1 MTLKQPILLFA
12 AFAFALAAVA
22 VSGPRA
28 QAFTVGSSQSS
39 ADSSGSS
46 QFTDLDQQVVHFGGA
61 RGEAQ
66 FASGPS
72 YQTTDGYRPG
82 QKPDLSGP
90 LFRSLQK
97 PIVGDGGYR

>member
-1 MTLKQPILLFA
+1 MSKQTILLFA
-12 AFAFALAAVA
+12 AFAFAIAAVDSTGRA
-22 VSGPRA
+22 A
-28 QAFTVGSSQSS
+28 QAFTTGSQSS
-39 ADSSGSS
+39 SSSAQSS
-46 QFTDLDQQVVHFGGA
+46 QFTDPDEQVVHFGGA
-61 RGEAQ
+61 PGEAQ

-72 YQTTDGYRPG
+72 YRAGDYRPG